1 MAYSALAEKQYDNIV
16 QFSVVMGTKDI
27 KPKSPKARENHSGGR
42 VAGQSSEV
50 YAFRTEE
57 EIKDMI
63 DMYNKHIEEATDAH
77 HRQIAARNKLLFVV
91 GINVGLRASDLATL
105 KWSFFLD
112 STADGKY
119 KFKEFYV
126 LQPKKTRKTKK
137 FVKLFFN
144 NTVKKA
150 IVEYLNEYPTDNLDE
165 YLFASREG
173 GAISTKTLYRAVK
186 NTAKEVGI
194 KQNIG
199 SHSLRKSW
207 AFHVWRNAKD
217 KDRALVMLM
226 RCFNHSSTAVTMRYI
241 GIMDDE
247 IKDVYESVE
256 LGFDFI

>member
-16 QFSVVMGTKDI
+16 PFSVIMGTKDI

-63 DMYNKHIEEATDAH
+63 DMYNKHIEEAPDAH

-119 KFKEFYV
+119 KFKDFYV

>member
-16 QFSVVMGTKDI
+16 PFSVIMGTKDI
-27 KPKSPKARENHSGGR
+27 KPKRPKARENHSGGR

-63 DMYNKHIEEATDAH
+63 DMYNKHIAEATDAH

-119 KFKEFYV
+119 KFKDFYV

-217 KDRALVMLM
+217 KDRVLVMLM

>member
-16 QFSVVMGTKDI
+16 PFSVIMGTKDI

-63 DMYNKHIEEATDAH
+63 DMYNKHIAEATDAH

-119 KFKEFYV
+119 KFKDFYV

-144 NTVKKA
+144 NT
-150 IVEYLNEYPTDNLDE
+150 TDNLDE

>member
-16 QFSVVMGTKDI
+16 PFSIVMGTKDV
-27 KPKSPKARENHSGGR
+27 KPKSPKARENHGGGR

-63 DMYNKHIEEATDAH
+63 DMYNKHIEEAPDEH

-119 KFKEFYV
+119 RFKDFYV

-150 IVEYLNEYPTDNLDE
+150 IVEYLNGYPTDNLDE

>member
-16 QFSVVMGTKDI
+16 PFSIVMGTKDV
-27 KPKSPKARENHSGGR
+27 KPKSPKARENHGGGR

-63 DMYNKHIEEATDAH
+63 DMYNKHIEEAADAH

-119 KFKEFYV
+119 KFKDFYV

>member
-1 MAYSALAEKQYDNIV
+1 MAYSALAEKQYDNIIP
-16 QFSVVMGTKDI
+16 FSVIMGTKDI

-63 DMYNKHIEEATDAH
+63 DMYNKHIEEAPDAH

-119 KFKEFYV
+119 RFKDFYV